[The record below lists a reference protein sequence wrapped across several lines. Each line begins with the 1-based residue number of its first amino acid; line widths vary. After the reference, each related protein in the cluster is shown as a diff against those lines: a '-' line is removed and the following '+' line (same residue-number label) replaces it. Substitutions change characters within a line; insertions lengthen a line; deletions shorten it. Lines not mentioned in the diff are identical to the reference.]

1 MTRASNTDDRRA
13 QIVDALITVMAKHGY
28 DGASIGDIA
37 RKAGLA
43 PGLVHYH
50 FDNKLEILL
59 EAVRKL
65 AAEHDRALDAALID
79 VADPRRALATFVDV
93 HLGLGAH
100 ANPTALACWVL
111 IIGESLREKR
121 VRAEVDLVLAR
132 LTMRINDI
140 LMRGITAK
148 VFNCDADAAAAGILA
163 TIQGYFTLA
172 ATSRAL
178 IPVGTA
184 ASTTL
189 TMIEGLVGARLG
201 ARERKAR

>member
-28 DGASIGDIA
+28 DGASIGAIA

-59 EAVRKL
+59 AAVRKI
-65 AAEHDRALDAALID
+65 AAEHNGALDSALAGID
-79 VADPRRALATFVDV
+79 DPRRALATFVDV

-100 ANPTALACWVL
+100 ANATALACWVL

-121 VRAEVDLVLAR
+121 VRHEVELVLAR
-132 LTMRINDI
+132 LTTRINDI
-140 LMRGITAK
+140 LARGITANI
-148 VFNCDADAAAAGILA
+148 FDCDLDAAAAGILA
-163 TIQGYFTLA
+163 AIQGYFTLA

-178 IPVGTA
+178 IPPGTA
-184 ASTTL
+184 ATTTL
-189 TMIEGLVGARLG
+189 QMIEGLVGSRLTP
-201 ARERKAR
+201 RESKPR

>member
-13 QIVDALITVMAKHGY
+13 QIVDALIAVMAKHGY

-59 EAVRKL
+59 EAVRKI
-65 AAEHDRALDAALID
+65 AAEHDRALDAALADIN
-79 VADPRRALATFVDV
+79 DPRRALATFIDV

-121 VRAEVDLVLAR
+121 VRAEVELVLAR

-140 LMRGITAK
+140 LMRGITTK
-148 VFNCDADAAAAGILA
+148 VFDCDVDAAAAGILA

-172 ATSRAL
+172 ASSRAL
-178 IPVGTA
+178 IPPGTA

-189 TMIEGLVGARLG
+189 QMVEGLVGARLG
-201 ARERKAR
+201 HRERKAR